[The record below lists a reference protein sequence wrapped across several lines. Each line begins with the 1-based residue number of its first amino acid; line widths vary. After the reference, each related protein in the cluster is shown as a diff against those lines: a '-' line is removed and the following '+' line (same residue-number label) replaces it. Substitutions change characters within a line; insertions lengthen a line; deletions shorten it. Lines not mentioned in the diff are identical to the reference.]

1 MIDEEYLQYHI
12 DYPQYPTRSIVE
24 LRELTR
30 LLPNSLTKIT
40 KPVLL
45 INSKSD
51 RTVPMQHPDEIE
63 KLLENS
69 AAVERVT
76 LESSG
81 HIITEDIERDTVFRN
96 ISDFIKKHSK
106 DK

>member
-1 MIDEEYLQYHI
+1 
-12 DYPQYPTRSIVE
+12 
-24 LRELTR
+24 
-30 LLPNSLTKIT
+30 
-40 KPVLL
+40 
-45 INSKSD
+45 
-51 RTVPMQHPDEIE
+51 MQHPDEIE

-106 DK
+106 GK